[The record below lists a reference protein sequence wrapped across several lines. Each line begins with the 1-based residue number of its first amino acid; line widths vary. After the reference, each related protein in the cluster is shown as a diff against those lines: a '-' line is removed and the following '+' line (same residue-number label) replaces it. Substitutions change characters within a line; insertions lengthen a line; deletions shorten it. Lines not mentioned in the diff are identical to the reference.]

1 MPWKETRMMD
11 EKIRMIGNWLPGEY
25 SITELSRI
33 HEVSRKTLYKW
44 IERYE
49 ADRDAGLKERS
60 SRPLEMPRA
69 TPAELVAEILNL
81 KSRHGALGCTQIVSL
96 AIQSST

>member
-1 MPWKETRMMD
+1 MPWRETCVMD
-11 EKIRMIGNWLPGEY
+11 QKIEMISNWLSMEY

-49 ADRDAGLKERS
+49 ADQSAGLQERT
-60 SRPLEMPRA
+60 SRPMKMPRA
-69 TPAELVAEILNL
+69 TPAEVVADILAAKN
-81 KSRHGALGCTQIVSL
+81 
-96 AIQSST
+96 